1 VLRPSQLLPVGCAGT
16 LRRASLSEICWAP
29 PRLIIQRAVTRLTR
43 SGGSRPELRLL
54 RCRSSSGNSLYGQNS
69 AGFRESARPFKGI
82 ICDDISEFESYHPS
96 HAVRSPWAMSG
107 LTALPRPRAPPVW
120 SEPNGVF
127 YLSADRAAFAET
139 GAFLKQRTPPS
150 EKAMI
155 TRDPSKES
163 ALSGTRLRRF
173 SATVLECA
181 VA

>member
-96 HAVRSPWAMSG
+96 HAVVFNPVQH
-107 LTALPRPRAPPVW
+107 ALSPRPFHPRQARRLLLQACLAHALGNPF
-120 SEPNGVF
+120 GVRGI
-127 YLSADRAAFAET
+127 LEW
-139 GAFLKQRTPPS
+139 QPIH
-150 EKAMI
+150 MI
-155 TRDPSKES
+155 
-163 ALSGTRLRRF
+163 F
-173 SATVLECA
+173 Q
-181 VA
+181 